1 MFDRCLTVEQAFAHT
16 GLVTRTRVRWARIG
30 ALGVAAALGIGALAG
45 RAGAGPVS
53 GTYVV
58 HRGDT
63 VWAIARSIAGD
74 GDPRPIV
81 DRIIRDNRLR
91 DAMIVPGEHLE
102 IPAG

>member
-1 MFDRCLTVEQAFAHT
+1 MA
-16 GLVTRTRVRWARIG
+16 RTRVRWARVG
-30 ALGVAAALGIGALAG
+30 ALGLVAALGIGALAG
-45 RAGAGPVS
+45 RAGAGPAS
-53 GTYVV
+53 RTYVV

-63 VWAIARSIAGD
+63 VWAIARSIAGN

-91 DAMIVPGEHLE
+91 DATIVPGEHLE

>member
-1 MFDRCLTVEQAFAHT
+1 MA
-16 GLVTRTRVRWARIG
+16 RTRVRWARVG
-30 ALGVAAALGIGALAG
+30 ALGIAAALGIGSLAG

-53 GTYVV
+53 RTYVV

-81 DRIIRDNRLR
+81 DRIIGENRLR
-91 DAMIVPGEHLE
+91 DATVVPGERLE

>member
-1 MFDRCLTVEQAFAHT
+1 MA
-16 GLVTRTRVRWARIG
+16 RTRVRWARVG
-30 ALGVAAALGIGALAG
+30 ALALAAALGIGALAG
-45 RAGAGPVS
+45 RAGAGAAS
-53 GTYVV
+53 RTYVV

-81 DRIIRDNRLR
+81 DRIIRDNGLR
-91 DAMIVPGEHLE
+91 DATIVPGEHLE